1 MSNLLNFYCNF
12 VAYKIIILIVR
23 AIQRISVK
31 ISMDSDLVYILG
43 AKLN

>member
-1 MSNLLNFYCNF
+1 MSNLLNSYCNF

-31 ISMDSDLVYILG
+31 ISMDPDLVHVLG
-43 AKLN
+43 AVLN